1 MTEQFGSIIYIYL
14 AEIEQKIPRSKISQ
28 GLLYNVKNKDELNL

>member
-1 MTEQFGSIIYIYL
+1 MTEKFGNVIYIL

-28 GLLYNVKNKDELNL
+28 GRLYNVKNKEELNL